1 MDNIPKVSL
10 TIETVLEAARD
21 TVRGITKY
29 ANIHGPWVFNTS
41 CPFWTLGRKKNAW
54 LEYVKQSKP
63 DAIVMH
69 EIENMGQL
77 RQLDIPKIV
86 LCQKKPFYEGA
97 ANLIGQHDK
106 IGSIAA
112 KHLLDKGYRSF
123 AFYGFKGF
131 YFSDERCKSFSAWL
145 AHKGYG
151 VDVLKEKHYNKPYT
165 WGLWLDQAPALCK
178 WLNSLEKPVGI
189 MTANDERG
197 REILE
202 ACKIAKLDIPDDVG
216 VIGCGNDDYLCNL
229 LPSLSSIIMGTFRAG
244 YDAAAMLD
252 KLMKGKHISDETI
265 VVKTGHVIARHSTDI
280 RLIEDK
286 TVSKAIS
293 FIRHNNRRII
303 QIEDVISYAGTSRR
317 SLQLK
322 FKQVM
327 GRNIHEEIVQS
338 RIAYISKLLRE
349 TNIPVSEI
357 ALHFGY
363 YDNKNFARLFKQRM
377 NVTPSQYRMKYQKQ

>member
-1 MDNIPKVSL
+1 
-10 TIETVLEAARD
+10 
-21 TVRGITKY
+21 
-29 ANIHGPWVFNTS
+29 
-41 CPFWTLGRKKNAW
+41 
-54 LEYVKQSKP
+54 
-63 DAIVMH
+63 
-69 EIENMGQL
+69 
-77 RQLDIPKIV
+77 
-86 LCQKKPFYEGA
+86 
-97 ANLIGQHDK
+97 
-106 IGSIAA
+106 
-112 KHLLDKGYRSF
+112 
-123 AFYGFKGF
+123 
-131 YFSDERCKSFSAWL
+131 
-145 AHKGYG
+145 
-151 VDVLKEKHYNKPYT
+151 
-165 WGLWLDQAPALCK
+165 
-178 WLNSLEKPVGI
+178 
-189 MTANDERG
+189 
-197 REILE
+197 
-202 ACKIAKLDIPDDVG
+202 
-216 VIGCGNDDYLCNL
+216 
-229 LPSLSSIIMGTFRAG
+229 MGTFRAG